1 MIDLKIENRK
11 GKIHVKSSEIKD
23 ILELRPDFRICTRY
37 IKYYKSRKYIG
48 I

>member
-23 ILELRPDFRICTRY
+23 ILELRPDFEYVQDISNY
-37 IKYYKSRKYIG
+37 
-48 I
+48 

>member
-23 ILELRPDFRICTRY
+23 ILELRQTSNM
-37 IKYYKSRKYIG
+37 YKIYQIL
-48 I
+48 